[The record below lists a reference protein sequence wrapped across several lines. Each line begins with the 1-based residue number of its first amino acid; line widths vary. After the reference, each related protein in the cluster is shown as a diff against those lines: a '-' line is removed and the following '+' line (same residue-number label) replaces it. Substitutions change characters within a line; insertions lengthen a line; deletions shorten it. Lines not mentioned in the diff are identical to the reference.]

1 MLVPNNLWVGLSIP
15 TGYLK
20 VPMGDQFLFKVPRE
34 LTQGSRI
41 MRSFRGKK
49 KVQELMEMRGCGYK
63 SLNLSA

>member
-1 MLVPNNLWVGLSIP
+1 MLVPNNLWVRLSTP
-15 TGYLK
+15 TGYLN
-20 VPMGDQFLFKVPRE
+20 VPMGDRFLFKVARE

-41 MRSFRGKK
+41 MRSFKGRK